1 LRRDYGG
8 REDQNWKRHI
18 SSIRAKVWL
27 YNVYVLPVLI
37 MVLKSGQSLS
47 LLLGDLTL
55 LTHGLSVKSPGS
67 RIPDTSPTLLSG
79 RLPAACPPVSR
90 LIRERRLR
98 FLGRVARA
106 DPKQGHWASLQ
117 PSSHW
122 WRRPCGRPCTT
133 WAIDTDVQQQWFR
146 ATSNNGIVVVN
157 FPARLI
163 GRKDCFANAEGRD
176 TRAVS
181 VG

>member
-27 YNVYVLPVLI
+27 YSVYVLPVLI

-47 LLLGDLTL
+47 LFVRRLDAFDTWSLR
-55 LTHGLSVKSPGS
+55 KIP
-67 RIPDTSPTLLSG
+67 RITYTRHVTNFTVRQTTG
-79 RLPAACPPVSR
+79 CPPVSR
-90 LIRERRLR
+90 LIRERWFR
-98 FLGRVARA
+98 FLGHVARA
-106 DPKQGHWASLQ
+106 DSKQGHWASLQ

-122 WRRPCGRPCTT
+122 WKRPCGRPCTT

-146 ATSNNGIVVVN
+146 ATSNKGIVAVN